1 MSIIRSWRTFLA
13 AVLLVVAEGAAAAQG
28 DAGTELLKAAGD
40 GDVLRIKALLADG
53 APLEARDEDGNTP
66 LLRATLGNHEVAAS
80 VLMKAG
86 ADVNAKNRIEDSA
99 YLYAGARGY
108 NEILT
113 LTLRHGADIRST
125 NRYGG
130 TALIPACERG
140 LAETARLLLRAGVNP
155 NHVNKLGWTA
165 LLEAII
171 LGDGGPKY
179 QATVLELLSFGTN
192 PDVADRTGAAPV
204 ACPRARPGRHRRHAA
219 RRWRALTALINGAAE
234 RAAEHSGAHA
244 GVARNSGQPAA
255 QPMQAREGQRHP
267 RPGQRQRHGR
277 AERQPRR
284 RRQQQPQQ
292 AVIAQAEQRAGPA
305 QAVAVAS
312 QRRPQQVGDGHAV
325 AGEDGQR
332 GHGPPEAGH
341 GREPDRQSL
350 RRHADRH
357 AAQAQRHPPRGP
369 CEAGRRRFHSA
380 PRVPASATA
389 MPIQPNPSHG
399 SGPVMKGPA
408 A

>member
-1 MSIIRSWRTFLA
+1 M
-13 AVLLVVAEGAAAAQG
+13 
-28 DAGTELLKAAGD
+28 KAAGD

-192 PDVADRTGAAPV
+192 PDVADKD
-204 ACPRARPGRHRRHAA
+204 GRSLWH
-219 RRWRALTALINGAAE
+219 
-234 RAAEHSGAHA
+234 
-244 GVARNSGQPAA
+244 
-255 QPMQAREGQRHP
+255 ARERGQDAIVDML
-267 RPGQRQRHGR
+267 R
-277 AERQPRR
+277 A
-284 RRQQQPQQ
+284 
-292 AVIAQAEQRAGPA
+292 
-305 QAVAVAS
+305 
-312 QRRPQQVGDGHAV
+312 VGA
-325 AGEDGQR
+325 R
-332 GHGPPEAGH
+332 
-341 GREPDRQSL
+341 
-350 RRHADRH
+350 
-357 AAQAQRHPPRGP
+357 
-369 CEAGRRRFHSA
+369 
-380 PRVPASATA
+380 
-389 MPIQPNPSHG
+389 
-399 SGPVMKGPA
+399 
-408 A
+408 

>member
-1 MSIIRSWRTFLA
+1 MAIRPCC
-13 AVLLVVAEGAAAAQG
+13 
-28 DAGTELLKAAGD
+28 
-40 GDVLRIKALLADG
+40 
-53 APLEARDEDGNTP
+53 AP
-66 LLRATLGNHEVAAS
+66 LGNHEVAAS

-192 PDVADRTGAAPV
+192 PDVAEG
-204 ACPRARPGRHRRHAA
+204 RAQPCGMPASAA
-219 RRWRALTALINGAAE
+219 RTPSSTCCAPLARADALINGAAE

-267 RPGQRQRHGR
+267 AQASASAGR
-277 AERQPRR
+277 AET
-284 RRQQQPQQ
+284 
-292 AVIAQAEQRAGPA
+292 
-305 QAVAVAS
+305 
-312 QRRPQQVGDGHAV
+312 
-325 AGEDGQR
+325 
-332 GHGPPEAGH
+332 
-341 GREPDRQSL
+341 
-350 RRHADRH
+350 
-357 AAQAQRHPPRGP
+357 
-369 CEAGRRRFHSA
+369 
-380 PRVPASATA
+380 ATTS
-389 MPIQPNPSHG
+389 P
-399 SGPVMKGPA
+399 PA
-408 A
+408 AAPAGCNSPG

>member
-13 AVLLVVAEGAAAAQG
+13 AVLLVVAEGCAAAQG

-192 PDVADRTGAAPV
+192 PDVADKD
-204 ACPRARPGRHRRHAA
+204 GR
-219 RRWRALTALINGAAE
+219 
-234 RAAEHSGAHA
+234 S
-244 GVARNSGQPAA
+244 
-255 QPMQAREGQRHP
+255 
-267 RPGQRQRHGR
+267 
-277 AERQPRR
+277 
-284 RRQQQPQQ
+284 
-292 AVIAQAEQRAGPA
+292 
-305 QAVAVAS
+305 
-312 QRRPQQVGDGHAV
+312 
-325 AGEDGQR
+325 
-332 GHGPPEAGH
+332 
-341 GREPDRQSL
+341 
-350 RRHADRH
+350 
-357 AAQAQRHPPRGP
+357 P
-369 CEAGRRRFHSA
+369 CGM
-380 PRVPASATA
+380 PASAART
-389 MPIQPNPSHG
+389 PSSTCCAPLARADGAHQWG
-399 SGPVMKGPA
+399 GGTRRRT
-408 A
+408 

>member
-13 AVLLVVAEGAAAAQG
+13 AALLVVAEGAAAAQG

-140 LAETARLLLRAGVNP
+140 RRKPRACCCAPGSIP
-155 NHVNKLGWTA
+155 ITSTSWA
-165 LLEAII
+165 
-171 LGDGGPKY
+171 GPRCWRPSSWVM
-179 QATVLELLSFGTN
+179 AGRSTRRPCWNCCPSGPTRTWRT
-192 PDVADRTGAAPV
+192 RTGAAPV

-267 RPGQRQRHGR
+267 
-277 AERQPRR
+277 
-284 RRQQQPQQ
+284 
-292 AVIAQAEQRAGPA
+292 AQASASGTGEPKGSHD
-305 QAVAVAS
+305 VAAS
-312 QRRPQQVGDGHAV
+312 
-325 AGEDGQR
+325 
-332 GHGPPEAGH
+332 
-341 GREPDRQSL
+341 S
-350 RRHADRH
+350 
-357 AAQAQRHPPRGP
+357 
-369 CEAGRRRFHSA
+369 S
-380 PRVPASATA
+380 
-389 MPIQPNPSHG
+389 PSRL
-399 SGPVMKGPA
+399 
-408 A
+408 

>member
-13 AVLLVVAEGAAAAQG
+13 AALLAVAEGAAAQG
-28 DAGTELLKAAGD
+28 DAGAELLKAAGD

-219 RRWRALTALINGAAE
+219 RRRRADGA
-234 RAAEHSGAHA
+234 RQWGGGTRRRTRGAHA
-244 GVARNSGQPAA
+244 GVAGTQDSLPRSRCSPPARA
-255 QPMQAREGQRHP
+255 T

-277 AERQPRR
+277 AE
-284 RRQQQPQQ
+284 
-292 AVIAQAEQRAGPA
+292 
-305 QAVAVAS
+305 
-312 QRRPQQVGDGHAV
+312 
-325 AGEDGQR
+325 
-332 GHGPPEAGH
+332 
-341 GREPDRQSL
+341 
-350 RRHADRH
+350 
-357 AAQAQRHPPRGP
+357 AATTSP
-369 CEAGRRRFHSA
+369 
-380 PRVPASATA
+380 
-389 MPIQPNPSHG
+389 
-399 SGPVMKGPA
+399 PA
-408 A
+408 AAPAGSSPG

>member
-155 NHVNKLGWTA
+155 ITSTSWAGPRCWRPSSWVMAGRSTRRPCWNCCPSDQPGR
-165 LLEAII
+165 
-171 LGDGGPKY
+171 GG
-179 QATVLELLSFGTN
+179 QATAQPLW
-192 PDVADRTGAAPV
+192 
-204 ACPRARPGRHRRHAA
+204 HAA
-219 RRWRALTALINGAAE
+219 SAARTPSSTCCAPLARAD
-234 RAAEHSGAHA
+234 GAHQW
-244 GVARNSGQPAA
+244 GG
-255 QPMQAREGQRHP
+255 GT
-267 RPGQRQRHGR
+267 
-277 AERQPRR
+277 RR
-284 RRQQQPQQ
+284 R
-292 AVIAQAEQRAGPA
+292 
-305 QAVAVAS
+305 
-312 QRRPQQVGDGHAV
+312 
-325 AGEDGQR
+325 
-332 GHGPPEAGH
+332 
-341 GREPDRQSL
+341 
-350 RRHADRH
+350 
-357 AAQAQRHPPRGP
+357 
-369 CEAGRRRFHSA
+369 
-380 PRVPASATA
+380 T
-389 MPIQPNPSHG
+389 
-399 SGPVMKGPA
+399 
-408 A
+408 